1 MKQKIRICEVLN
13 LDIER
18 TKSYYEQIG
27 KRDLCNCAYC
37 QNYSS
42 EVKATYPKVAEY
54 LSSLGIDIEKPFETM
69 PLEPDEM
76 GYIEYISVEY
86 IVYGEPDDFVKTV
99 IDSVTVDVTDTHPST
114 QINEAHFVIEIYPV
128 RLKWII

>member
-1 MKQKIRICEVLN
+1 MLRVDLEKTKQ
-13 LDIER
+13 
-18 TKSYYEQIG
+18 YYSSLKQD
-27 KRDLCNCAYC
+27 DLCDCNYCKNYC
-37 QNYSS
+37 QQ
-42 EVKATYPKVAEY
+42 VKTEFPEIASY
-54 LSSLGIDIEKPFETM
+54 LASLGIDIEKPFETM

-76 GYIEYISVEY
+76 GYIEYISAEY
-86 IVYGEPDDFVKTV
+86 IVYGEPDGFVKTV